1 MSRRLINRRALI
13 GAVGSAGVLNI
24 VDAQQPSNVL
34 PNPLYAGEDHIELMF
49 RLQSVLRGAEWGSK
63 EALRRLLLYLVEQK
77 YLTAHD
83 AEILGHLL
91 DVIFSGETVNQLEK
105 AINAI
110 YGESAKT
117 ANHLASAI
125 LSIARSSI
133 ANVRKFSADATV
145 QRAIVI
151 VAADINGA

>member
-1 MSRRLINRRALI
+1 M
-13 GAVGSAGVLNI
+13 
-24 VDAQQPSNVL
+24 
-34 PNPLYAGEDHIELMF
+34 
-49 RLQSVLRGAEWGSK
+49 
-63 EALRRLLLYLVEQK
+63 LYLVEQK

-151 VAADINGA
+151 VAADINGAMTGAFTCKKYPRLAVVAALAGAVYSSGNAVFSSRSKAAAR